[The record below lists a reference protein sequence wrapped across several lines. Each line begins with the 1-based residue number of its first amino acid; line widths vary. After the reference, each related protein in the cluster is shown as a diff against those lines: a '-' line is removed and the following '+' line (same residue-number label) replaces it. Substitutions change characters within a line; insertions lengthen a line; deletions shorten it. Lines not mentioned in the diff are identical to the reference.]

1 MCFTKITY
9 EYFEEQLANKPNVN
23 EWFLLLE
30 KFTYYISTGKIK
42 GDVINQIS
50 HLLLIYKHN
59 NLDYYYLS
67 ESGEKR
73 YL

>member
-1 MCFTKITY
+1 MGFTKITY
-9 EYFEEQLANKPNVN
+9 EYFEEQLANKPNMN

-30 KFTYYISTGKIK
+30 RFICCISTGEIV